1 MAGAGSRFLRK
12 DDRWNVRDEA
22 LVTVVNKRGAEVF
35 KLPTRCRP
43 PRALVGIGATDLRV
57 DVGNDHV
64 PEERSDGR
72 EPRDRFLGLRVLRC
86 NVVEIDADHVGDG
99 YLIGVTAAPSARLLG
114 GELL

>member
-12 DDRWNVRDEA
+12 DDRGDVRDEA
-22 LVTVVNKRGAEVF
+22 LVAVVDKRGAEVF
-35 KLPTRCRP
+35 KLPASCRP
-43 PRALVGIGATDLRV
+43 RGALVSIAATDLRV
-57 DVGNDHV
+57 DIGNDHV

-72 EPRDRFLGLRVLRC
+72 EPRDRFLGLGVLRC